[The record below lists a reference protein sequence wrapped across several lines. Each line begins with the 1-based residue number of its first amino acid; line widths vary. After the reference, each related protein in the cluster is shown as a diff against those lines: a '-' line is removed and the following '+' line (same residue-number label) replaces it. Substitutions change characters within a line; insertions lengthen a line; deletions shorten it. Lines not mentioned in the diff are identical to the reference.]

1 LIFKGSYEQINR
13 LTMLHVLNNMATAN
27 ISIKYKFQGPSGTTA
42 SACATSAASIGEG
55 MRMIQLSEVRT
66 RFKM

>member
-1 LIFKGSYEQINR
+1 
-13 LTMLHVLNNMATAN
+13 MLHVLNNMATSS

-55 MRMIQLSEVRT
+55 MRNIQFSDVYHMDLIL
-66 RFKM
+66 